1 MKRGVIVGEV
11 WATRQVPGLAG
22 RRLTLVAQSDA
33 DADPERDGVPG
44 DRDSSLVHA
53 SLVVAID
60 TLGARFGQEVL
71 VAFGSGAR
79 RVLSPGEAPTRE
91 VLADAAVALLIDG
104 ASADGPGTDAART
117 APAAA
122 PAPPAEPG
130 RARKRS

>member
-22 RRLTLVAQSDA
+22 RRLTLVSQSDAPVRADDA
-33 DADPERDGVPG
+33 DADGAEAALG
-44 DRDSSLVHA
+44 DRDNSLAHA

-71 VAFGSGAR
+71 VALGSGAR

-104 ASADGPGTDAART
+104 ASADDAAPAT
-117 APAAA
+117 APVPPAAA
-122 PAPPAEPG
+122 G
-130 RARKRS
+130 RAPRRS